1 MSPGEA
7 GVVVAVD
14 GSPSAM
20 AALRWAAHD
29 ARLRDTR
36 LTIVH
41 AIAPVVGTWLA
52 TPVPPD
58 VLSWQNDLG
67 RQILDEAV
75 AVVTD
80 AANGI
85 ANGTS
90 NSTLQISTELLR
102 ATAVPALVELT
113 QHAEMVVVGSRGRG
127 RLARALLGSVSMGLV
142 HHARCPV
149 AVIRDEISNLDG
161 PVLLGCDLSPSAEAA
176 TSLAFEEASRRGV
189 ELVALHAWWGSGAF
203 EFDLDW
209 EDLRIEVDQ
218 QFAQQM
224 AKWHDR
230 YPDVSVRR
238 VVVRDQPA
246 LHLVDYPGPPQMI
259 VVGSH
264 GHGAIA
270 STLLGS
276 VSTAVVQ
283 AAQVPVIVAR
293 S

>member
-1 MSPGEA
+1 MSTGEA

-14 GSPSAM
+14 GSPSAE

-75 AVVTD
+75 SVATD
-80 AANGI
+80 AANG
-85 ANGTS
+85 ASDGA
-90 NSTLQISTELLR
+90 LQISTELLR
-102 ATAVPALVELT
+102 ATAVPALVEMS
-113 QHAEMVVVGSRGRG
+113 QHAEMVVVGNRGRG

-149 AVIRDEISNLDG
+149 AVIREETPNVDG
-161 PVLLGCDLSPSAEAA
+161 PVLLGCDLSPSAAAA

-203 EFDLDW
+203 EFTLDW
-209 EDLRIEVDQ
+209 ENLRIEVDQ
-218 QFAQQM
+218 QFAERLAAWQ
-224 AKWHDR
+224 DR
-230 YPDVSVRR
+230 YSDVVVRR

-246 LHLVDYPGPPQMI
+246 LRLVDYPGPPQMI

-264 GHGAIA
+264 GHGAVA

-283 AAQVPVIVAR
+283 AAQIPVIVAR